1 MFTRATQCV
10 RGVLDPPVSVFSLSL
25 YRHPF
30 LYTLFSS
37 RFTLIINNNIHFVRV
52 GGYIVN
58 CQTFIL
64 TGSYRWPLFCS
75 FRSSDCGNT
84 TWHVPLP
91 PRGVFCSAKSES
103 RKHPRQ
109 GWSFT
114 YQLKYW
120 WDTYHFKNTYSP
132 ITLANTSSFNFV
144 SIVRCF
150 SSTSNVFHRTDT
162 HIQVLSL
169 ALTLSI
175 NNKQQIQI
183 RLYMSAWVSVGLPSR
198 LNRVFTHHIRGLL
211 VCWPRLFL

>member
-1 MFTRATQCV
+1 MLIKYGNIVLTTTTDHRV
-10 RGVLDPPVSVFSLSL
+10 RYHLCLL
-25 YRHPF
+25 
-30 LYTLFSS
+30 LL
-37 RFTLIINNNIHFVRV
+37 VRV

-132 ITLANTSSFNFV
+132 ITLANFSTINFV
-144 SIVRCF
+144 SIVRCS
-150 SSTSNVFHRTDT
+150 SSTSNPVYARRVDSSASVFSPSSHR
-162 HIQVLSL
+162 HS
-169 ALTLSI
+169 
-175 NNKQQIQI
+175 
-183 RLYMSAWVSVGLPSR
+183 
-198 LNRVFTHHIRGLL
+198 
-211 VCWPRLFL
+211 